1 MLRIRALTFDLDDTL
16 WDNRPVM
23 LAAEQALYDWLSANY
38 PRIGRRYTLDELT
51 GLRRDLAE
59 RDPALRY
66 HMTALRKASLRLA
79 AESVGYD
86 DSLIEPA
93 FAAFLEVRHR
103 VEPYDD
109 VVPAL
114 ERLRDAGYLIG
125 SLTNGNADVQRA
137 GIGHLFDFS
146 VSAESVGRAKPHPR
160 MFREACRLAG
170 VASSQLAHVGDE
182 PATDLEGARV
192 AEVAAIWMNRPGH
205 SDDHEIPFNAE
216 VRDMNQLLELFG
228 LDGFEG
234 HPGS

>member
-38 PRIGRRYTLDELT
+38 PRIGQRYTLEELS

-59 RDPALRY
+59 RDPRLRY

-86 DSLIEPA
+86 DGLVEPA
-93 FAAFLEVRHR
+93 FLAFLEVRHR
-103 VEPYDD
+103 VKPYDD
-109 VVPAL
+109 VIPAL
-114 ERLRDAGYLIG
+114 ERLRGAGYLIG
-125 SLTNGNADVQRA
+125 SLTNGNADVHRA

-146 VSAESVGRAKPHPR
+146 VSAESAGRAKPHPR
-160 MFREACRLAG
+160 MFQEACRLAG
-170 VASSQLAHVGDE
+170 IDPSELAHVGDE

-192 AEVAAIWMNRPGH
+192 AEVAGIWMNRPGD
-205 SDDHEIPFNAE
+205 SDNHEIPFHAE
-216 VRDMNQLLELFG
+216 VRDMNQLLKLLG
-228 LDGFEG
+228 VDG
-234 HPGS
+234 PALLPA

>member
-1 MLRIRALTFDLDDTL
+1 MMLQIRALTFDLDDTL

-23 LAAEQALYDWLSANY
+23 LAAEQALYDWLSENY
-38 PRIGRRYTLDELT
+38 PRIGQRYTQEELT

-59 RDPALRY
+59 RNPSLRY
-66 HMTALRKASLRLA
+66 HMTALRKESLRLA

-86 DSLIEPA
+86 DSLVEPA
-93 FAAFLEVRHR
+93 FTAFLEVRHR
-103 VEPYDD
+103 VKPYED

-114 ERLRDAGYLIG
+114 ERLHGAGYLIG
-125 SLTNGNADVQRA
+125 SLTNGNADIHRA

-160 MFREACRLAG
+160 LFREACRLAG
-170 VASSQLAHVGDE
+170 IGPMHLAHVGDE

-192 AEVAAIWMNRPGH
+192 AGVTAIWMNRPGH
-205 SDDHEIPFNAE
+205 SDDHEIPFHAQ

-228 LDGFEG
+228 VKGLSS
-234 HPGS
+234 HT

>member
-23 LAAEQALYDWLSANY
+23 LAAEQALYDWLSTNY
-38 PRIGRRYTLDELT
+38 PRIGQCYTLDELT
-51 GLRRDLAE
+51 GLRRDLGS
-59 RDPALRY
+59 RDPRLRY
-66 HMTALRKASLRLA
+66 HMTALRKATLRLA

-86 DSLIEPA
+86 DGLVEPA
-93 FAAFLEVRHR
+93 FTAFLEVRHR
-103 VEPYDD
+103 VTPYDD

-114 ERLRDAGYLIG
+114 ERLRGAGYLIG
-125 SLTNGNADVQRA
+125 SLTNGNADVHRA

-170 VASSQLAHVGDE
+170 VESSQLAHVGDE

-192 AEVAAIWMNRPGH
+192 AEVVAIWMNRPGH
-205 SDDHEIPFNAE
+205 SGDHEIPFHAE
-216 VRDMNQLLELFG
+216 VRDMNQLLKLLGVEG
-228 LDGFEG
+228 LASPSGA
-234 HPGS
+234 